1 MQTQKSENK
10 QQLFFEAHSLLF
22 CASFVLSQSERYI
35 RPIKSR
41 LFVIFQKFEISLLF
55 ASNKNLK
62 KKKTSKKERRILHFR
77 LARARGVLSR
87 GSRKESVV
95 VIRRVAAVWQ
105 RSRGGLFCFF
115 EEEEEEKAKKFRE

>member
-1 MQTQKSENK
+1 
-10 QQLFFEAHSLLF
+10 
-22 CASFVLSQSERYI
+22 LS
-35 RPIKSR
+35 
-41 LFVIFQKFEISLLF
+41 IFQKFEILLLF
-55 ASNKNLK
+55 ASNKFEEEEELQK
-62 KKKTSKKERRILHFR
+62 KNEGFCIR

-87 GSRKESVV
+87 SRKESVV

>member
-1 MQTQKSENK
+1 MLRSFFPKAK
-10 QQLFFEAHSLLF
+10 DIFDQLNPASLLF
-22 CASFVLSQSERYI
+22 FKNL
-35 RPIKSR
+35 KSC
-41 LFVIFQKFEISLLF
+41 FFSLRI
-55 ASNKNLK
+55 NLK

-115 EEEEEEKAKKFRE
+115 EEEEEEKAKKIRE

>member
-41 LFVIFQKFEISLLF
+41 LFVIFQKFEILLLF
-55 ASNKNLK
+55 ASNKFEEEEDFK
-62 KKKTSKKERRILHFR
+62 KRTKDFAFR